1 VFVFDKKSLDSHGA
15 SLGRSGA
22 SSLKR
27 ATEEVVERLKKEASS
42 LVRTL
47 RFILKTKGSLKFTQ
61 LASLGNLRNESLGV
75 FWTNLEL

>member
-1 VFVFDKKSLDSHGA
+1 MFVFEKKSLDSHGA

-27 ATEEVVERLKKEASS
+27 ATDEVVERLKKEASS

-47 RFILKTKGSLKFTQ
+47 RFILKTGTLK
-61 LASLGNLRNESLGV
+61 GNLRSESLGV
-75 FWTNLEL
+75 FWNNLEL

>member
-1 VFVFDKKSLDSHGA
+1 
-15 SLGRSGA
+15 
-22 SSLKR
+22 LKR

-61 LASLGNLRNESLGV
+61 LASLGNLRSESLGV
-75 FWTNLEL
+75 FWNNLEL